1 MDAVGL
7 RELYDHHA
15 WTMDRLLA
23 LARIVP
29 REQAAKHWGAAG
41 SLVGILD
48 HILSAERI
56 WLGRWRDEERV
67 SWTDAGS
74 IADVRRRWTMV
85 QAETRGFLAALGP
98 ADLARRFAQYPNP
111 RDRRTLGAAIT
122 HVLVHSAQH
131 CAEAAELL
139 TQLGHSPGD
148 LDFMEFLDEREGALP
163 LLPSP

>member
-1 MDAVGL
+1 MDPVGL

-23 LARIVP
+23 LAQRVP
-29 REQAAKHWGAAG
+29 REQAAEHWGAAG
-41 SLVGILD
+41 SLIDILD
-48 HILSAERI
+48 HILSAQRI
-56 WLGRWRDEERV
+56 WLGRWRDEGRV

-74 IADVRRRWTMV
+74 VADVRRRWIVV
-85 QAETRGFLAALGP
+85 QAEMRGFLATLGP
-98 ADLARRFAQYPNP
+98 ADLARAFAQYPNP

-122 HVLVHSAQH
+122 HVLMHSAQH
-131 CAEAAELL
+131 GAEAAELL

-163 LLPSP
+163 LIPSS